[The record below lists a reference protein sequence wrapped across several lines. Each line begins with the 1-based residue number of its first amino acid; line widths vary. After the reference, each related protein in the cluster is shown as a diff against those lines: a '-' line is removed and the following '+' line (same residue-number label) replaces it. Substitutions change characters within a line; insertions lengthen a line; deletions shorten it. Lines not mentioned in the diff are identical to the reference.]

1 VHEAKIAEE
10 LKLKKMALDKEEHEQ
25 RAKAATDKA
34 HASQVAA
41 EKLNREIAEEKAGE
55 EAK

>member
-1 VHEAKIAEE
+1 
-10 LKLKKMALDKEEHEQ
+10 MALDKEEHEQ